1 MSPPLEK
8 FEAPEG
14 GYKFING
21 RGEEQDADAYIQEQE
36 LKLAEQAAERAKK
49 QQQNPDPLFGPR
61 PPRLVVDGDG
71 EEEEEEEDG
80 KEEEEGGRAES

>member
-21 RGEEQDADAYIQEQE
+21 RGEEQDADTYIQEQE

-49 QQQNPDPLFGPR
+49 QQLNPDPLFGPR
-61 PPRLVVDGDG
+61 PTRPVDDDGDDN
-71 EEEEEEEDG
+71 EEEEDAG
-80 KEEEEGGRAES
+80 EDRTES